1 MTRAPVLV
9 LVQSGML
16 SAWDSGLPPRF
27 QIYRQADTQQGG
39 VPTSSPQGLSPCL
52 SCRNPRRG
60 RWRRTARA
68 AKPPPLSRR
77 SISERGQRSNSGD
90 SDHPHLSSQHSSAF
104 QPHGLHQAASGE
116 PEGTSVSWR
125 TSLCLLEATP
135 ELALSPWG
143 RCPFHHTCWA
153 PALPLQVLGAGG
165 RGRAER
171 ILESVLAAASPSCS
185 SPSLGRCSP
194 EEGRAQPTV
203 CVLHCK
209 LTWIIAPENSK
220 GLPRDERAGEVV
232 LEWAL
237 GLLA

>member
-1 MTRAPVLV
+1 MPGTLV
-9 LVQSGML
+9 FLPDSRYTGRQIL
-16 SAWDSGLPPRF
+16 SRVESLPPHPKGCPLVCLVE
-27 QIYRQADTQQGG
+27 TPGGGGGGGQQEQQSPHHCPGG
-39 VPTSSPQGLSPCL
+39 AFLREGRGATLGTRTAPTSPASTVL
-52 SCRNPRRG
+52 
-60 RWRRTARA
+60 
-68 AKPPPLSRR
+68 
-77 SISERGQRSNSGD
+77 
-90 SDHPHLSSQHSSAF
+90 LSSPTALTEQ
-104 QPHGLHQAASGE
+104 LLGE
-116 PEGTSVSWR
+116 PGGTSVSWR

-143 RCPFHHTCWA
+143 RCPFYHTYWA

-220 GLPRDERAGEVV
+220 GLQRDERAGEVV